1 MVYVITICLCIKL
14 WNNLFLMKWVFLFY
28 KIYLQTSLYYVIMV
42 TLLFLIRIIISLI
55 LEKSIVFLNGI
66 GNISF
71 EDTKK
76 IIRERLEL
84 NYDDVKL
91 DITWR
96 YLVGEFQYFFVPIV
110 WNVDFRNISWMDVF
124 LFHLPLLEDF

>member
-1 MVYVITICLCIKL
+1 
-14 WNNLFLMKWVFLFY
+14 
-28 KIYLQTSLYYVIMV
+28 MV

-110 WNVDFRNISWMDVF
+110 WNVDFRNIS
-124 LFHLPLLEDF
+124 